1 MENLFISGDTLTS
14 WDIDDILSNDKSVK
28 DNFERVQLYD
38 FYERERVRDLYTTQY
53 LNLEY
58 DKVI

>member
-1 MENLFISGDTLTS
+1 MENLFISGNTLTS